1 MKQYSVY
8 ANGPI
13 GNHGCEALYRSIKDI
28 LHVEQAFTLDE
39 RDDVSSLWESINIC
53 RLTINQ
59 SKVNRFSYDWFIFKL
74 LSLWKNPDYVYFRLI
89 YRQFGEQIIPGNIYA
104 SIGGDNYCYG
114 ACQWLYALNDI
125 IRQRGGHT
133 VLLGCSITPKD
144 IDDMMLDDLKKFDL
158 IIARESITYQALC
171 DRGITKL
178 ELLPDPAFS
187 LGVEECELPSSF
199 IPGKTVGINM
209 SGLIT
214 RYEKDS
220 GILARNMDRL
230 IRFILENTD
239 MSIALIPHV
248 VTPDN
253 DDLSV
258 MRPIYEKY
266 VSTGRISLIPDLNC
280 CRLKYVIGKCRFL
293 IAARTHASIAAYSQA
308 VPTLVIGYSVKAE
321 GIAKD
326 LFGTTENYVK
336 DVRAL
341 VGDDEVS
348 KRFQWLI
355 EHESE
360 IKEHYQQHLKH
371 YIEPLSRMGQIIED
385 YLPSMCVRN

>member
-1 MKQYSVY
+1 MKSLSLY

-13 GNHGCEALYRSIKDI
+13 GNHGCEALYRS
-28 LHVEQAFTLDE
+28 LGRLCHVEHAFTLDD
-39 RDDVSSLWESINIC
+39 RDANSSLWNSMKMC
-53 RLTINQ
+53 RSTI
-59 SKVNRFSYDWFIFKL
+59 KRGEVKRFSYDWFMFRL
-74 LSLWKNPDYVYFRLI
+74 FSLWKDSDYVYYRRI
-89 YRQFGEQIIPGNIYA
+89 YRRFGEQVLPGNVYA

-114 ACQWLYALNDI
+114 GGQWLYALNDI
-125 IRQRGGHT
+125 IRKQGGYT
-133 VLLGCSITPKD
+133 VLLGCSITPGD
-144 IDDMMLDDLKKFDL
+144 IDAMMLDDLKKFDL

-187 LGVEECELPSSF
+187 LGVEECELPSTF

-230 IRFILENTD
+230 IRFILEYTD

-266 VSTGRISLIPDLNC
+266 VSTRRVSLIPDLNC
-280 CRLKYVIGKCRFL
+280 CQLKYIIGKCRYL
-293 IAARTHASIAAYSQA
+293 VAARTHASIAAYSQA

-326 LFGTTENYVK
+326 LFGTAENYVK
-336 DVRAL
+336 DVRVL
-341 VGDDEVS
+341 VCDDEVT

-355 EHESE
+355 EHEGE
-360 IKEHYQQHLKH
+360 IREHYQQHLKH
-371 YIEPLSRMGQIIED
+371 YIEPLSRMGQMIQD
-385 YLPSMCVRN
+385 YLFPAHA